1 MLLAILFLSYIIF
14 FNPNLLGDP
23 ENFIK
28 ANPMVTPVHIMP
40 EWYFLFAYAI
50 LRAIPNKL
58 GGVMALVLSILILF
72 IIPYVHTSN
81 IKSTTFKPF
90 SKFFFWLFIVNFI
103 LLSNIGSNTKLPKR
117 CV

>member
-1 MLLAILFLSYIIF
+1 M
-14 FNPNLLGDP
+14 G
-23 ENFIK
+23 
-28 ANPMVTPVHIMP
+28 MP

-90 SKFFFWLFIVNFI
+90 SKFFFLVIYCKFHFIDLNRIKTCRRTFYTYRAILHRFVFYLFYIIYTIFRYIRKLIVSI
-103 LLSNIGSNTKLPKR
+103 LLEF
-117 CV
+117 